1 MLPLARRCRLRRPTP
16 PHPRPTAASR
26 RFTAA
31 AAVATPQVRKV
42 QVTVEE
48 VHSEMGKQLETPVY
62 KVAATAAIRN
72 PYAGGRHVEDLSP
85 MFELGAAVGD
95 LLATRAAKALHEAS
109 GLSAEAYGKG
119 CIVGTDG
126 ELEHSGAILHPQ
138 FGAPVRAAVG
148 GGAAIIPGTKKVGG
162 PGSSITVPITNKDNI
177 FFFPHMDAI
186 DVRLGDDAPR
196 YSQPSPPAPS
206 SPTHHRPESA
216 SRP

>member
-1 MLPLARRCRLRRPTP
+1 MLPLARRCLRRPTP

-62 KVAATAAIRN
+62 KVAVAAAIRN
-72 PYAGGRHVEDLSP
+72 PYAGRHVEDLSP

-196 YSQPSPPAPS
+196 YTT
-206 SPTHHRPESA
+206 PTLRLN
-216 SRP
+216 